1 MNFEVKS
8 LMRIANKKE
17 EICAFKFPIKEALT
31 KNILQCS
38 IKAQIYYA
46 PVSVLALQFQSRC
59 AS

>member
-1 MNFEVKS
+1 MNFKVKS

-17 EICAFKFPIKEALT
+17 EICAFKFLIKDSLT

-46 PVSVLALQFQSRC
+46 PNTVGRDSFLTAC
-59 AS
+59 

>member
-17 EICAFKFPIKEALT
+17 GICAFKFPIKESLT

-38 IKAQIYYA
+38 IKAQTYYA
-46 PVSVLALQFQSRC
+46 PLPSQQFFTISL
-59 AS
+59 